1 MKMTEEHSK
10 ALIFHG
16 SAQFRTILSFSI
28 LSGRS
33 VMIKSKAPLIVDIR
47 DQDQNPGLWRYE
59 LNYLN
64 LISLLTNG
72 TKVEINS
79 QGT

>member
-1 MKMTEEHSK
+1 
-10 ALIFHG
+10 
-16 SAQFRTILSFSI
+16 
-28 LSGRS
+28 
-33 VMIKSKAPLIVDIR
+33 MIKSKAPLIVDIR